1 MQKLKNFT
9 IMLGVMLICLTSSLM
24 FVGCKNDDNSIR
36 LNEVTHSIFY
46 APLYLAKNLGF
57 FEDEGLKVT
66 IESATGSDASMTALI
81 SGSADMILCG
91 PEQVVYA
98 DGKKNQPIVFG
109 QLTHTDGSF
118 FVSKTDMTGFN
129 LDSLK
134 GKTIIGGREGGMP
147 AMTLEYIIRKHGL
160 TIGTNVANDEVNL
173 RTNVAF
179 PMIASEFQTTSAE
192 FCTLFE
198 PTATNLEKENK
209 GYVLNPVGEFAGEIP
224 YTCFATTQNYLT
236 KHSDKAEK
244 FLRAVKRAYTYLL
257 DDYTKNSNYT
267 SSANALVPSFTGM
280 SVTELEVALRQYVAI
295 GAWTNDFTLSEQSY
309 NKLLDILNFTQGA
322 KLGTTYDAL
331 YSKVVNNDIAKKL
344 NVA

>member
-1 MQKLKNFT
+1 MQKIKNFAL
-9 IMLGVMLICLTSSLM
+9 ILAVMLLSLTTGFM
-24 FVGCKNDDNSIR
+24 FVGCKSNDNTIR

-91 PEQVVYA
+91 PEQAVYA
-98 DGKKNQPIVFG
+98 NGKSNQPIVFG

-118 FVSKTDMTGFN
+118 FVAKDNVTNFT

-160 TIGTNVANDEVNL
+160 TIGTDVANDEVNL

-198 PTATNLEKENK
+198 PTATNLEKANK
-209 GYVLNPVGEFAGEIP
+209 GYVLNPVGEFAGSIP
-224 YTCFATTQNYLT
+224 YTCFATTENYLS
-236 KHSDKAEK
+236 KNADKAEK
-244 FLRAVKRAYTYLL
+244 FLKAVKRAYTYLTE
-257 DDYTKNSNYT
+257 DYSKNSNYNL
-267 SSANALVPSFTGM
+267 SAKALMSSFTGM
-280 SVTELEVALRQYVAI
+280 TEEELEVALSQYVAI
-295 GAWTNDFTLSEQSY
+295 GAWGEDLTLSETSY
-309 NKLLDILNFTQGA
+309 NRLIDILNFTQGA
-322 KLGTTYDAL
+322 KLGITYDAPFA
-331 YSKVVNNDIAKKL
+331 KVVNNEIAKKL

>member
-1 MQKLKNFT
+1 MQKIKNFA
-9 IMLGVMLICLTSSLM
+9 IILGVMILSLTSSLM
-24 FVGCKNDDNSIR
+24 FVACKSDNTIR

-46 APLYLAKNLGF
+46 APLYLAKNLGY
-57 FEDEGLKVT
+57 FEEEGLKVT

-91 PEQVVYA
+91 PEQAVYA

-118 FVSKTDMTGFN
+118 FVSKEDMSSFS

-160 TIGTNVANDEVNL
+160 TIGTKTAQNEVNL

-179 PMIASEFQTTSAE
+179 PMIASEFQTTNAE

-198 PTATNLEKENK
+198 PTATNLEKEGK
-209 GYVLNPVGEFAGEIP
+209 GYVLNPVGEFAEEIP
-224 YTCFATTQNYLT
+224 YTCFATTENYLA
-236 KHSDKAEK
+236 KNSDKCEK
-244 FLRAVKRAYTYLL
+244 FLRAVKKAYNYLL
-257 DDYTKNSNYT
+257 EDYLAHSNYSLSAKALL
-267 SSANALVPSFTGM
+267 SSFSGM
-280 SVTELEVALRQYVAI
+280 TAEELEIALKQYIAI
-295 GAWTNDFTLSEQSY
+295 GAWSDDFTLSEGSY
-309 NKLLDILNFTQGA
+309 DRLIDILNYTQGQ
-322 KLGTTYDAL
+322 KLGTTYTAK
-331 YSKVVNNDIAKKL
+331 YTKIVNNDIAKKL

>member
-1 MQKLKNFT
+1 MQKIKNFS
-9 IMLGVMLICLTSSLM
+9 IILGVMLLCLTSSLM
-24 FVGCKNDDNSIR
+24 FIGCKKDDNSIR

-118 FVSKTDMTGFN
+118 FVSKTNSSNFT

-147 AMTLEYIIRKHGL
+147 AMTLEYIIKKHGL
-160 TIGTNVANDEVNL
+160 TIGTNTANKEVNL

-179 PMIASEFQTTSAE
+179 PMIASEFQTTNAE

-198 PTATNLEKENK
+198 PNATNLEKENK

-224 YTCFATTQNYLT
+224 YTCFATTENYL
-236 KHSDKAEK
+236 KNNPEKAEK
-244 FLRAVKRAYTYLL
+244 FLKAVKRAYNYLL
-257 DDYTKNSNYT
+257 QDYITNSNYT
-267 SSANALVPSFTGM
+267 ASATALLPSFSGM
-280 SVTELEVALRQYVAI
+280 TVAELEIALKQYIDI
-295 GAWTNDFTLSEQSY
+295 GAWTNDFTLSETAY
-309 NKLLDILNFTQGA
+309 NKLIDILNFTQGKKLNITYTA
-322 KLGTTYDAL
+322 KYA
-331 YSKVVNNDIAKKL
+331 KVVNNDIAKKL

>member
-9 IMLGVMLICLTSSLM
+9 IMLGVMLLCLTSSLM
-24 FVGCKNDDNSIR
+24 FVGCKDDNTIH

-46 APLYLAKNLGF
+46 APLYLAKNLGY

-118 FVSKTDMTGFN
+118 FVSKTDMTDFS

-160 TIGTNVANDEVNL
+160 TIGTNLAEDNVNL

-179 PMIASEFQTTSAE
+179 PMIASEFQTTNAE

-209 GYVLNPVGEFAGEIP
+209 GYVLNPVGQFAGEIP
-224 YTCFATTQNYLT
+224 YTCFATTQNYLS
-236 KHSDKAEK
+236 KNADKAEK
-244 FLRAVKRAYTYLL
+244 FLKAVKRAYTYLL
-257 DDYTKNSNYT
+257 EDYRTNSNYT
-267 SSANALVPSFTGM
+267 ASATALLPSFSGM
-280 SVTELEVALRQYVAI
+280 SVSELEIALKQYVAI
-295 GAWTNDFTLSEQSY
+295 GAWTEDFTLSEKSY
-309 NKLLDILNFTQGA
+309 NMLLDILNFTQGQ
-322 KLGTTYDAL
+322 KLNTTYGAK
-331 YSKVVNNDIAKKL
+331 YAKVVNNDIAKRL

>member
-1 MQKLKNFT
+1 MQKIKNFT
-9 IMLGVMLICLTSSLM
+9 IMLGVMIICLTSSLM
-24 FVGCKNDDNSIR
+24 FVGCKSDNSIR

-46 APLYLAKNLGF
+46 APLYLAKNLGY
-57 FEDEGLKVT
+57 FEDEGLNVT

-91 PEQVVYA
+91 PEQAVYA

-118 FVSKTDMTGFN
+118 FVSKTDMSGFT
-129 LDSLK
+129 LDDLK

-160 TIGTNVANDEVNL
+160 TIGTNLANNEVNL

-179 PMIASEFQTTSAE
+179 PMVASEFQTTSAE

-209 GYVLNPVGEFAGEIP
+209 GYVLNAVGEFAGEIP
-224 YTCFATTQNYLT
+224 YTCFATTENYLA
-236 KHSDKAEK
+236 KNGDKCEK
-244 FLRAVKRAYTYLL
+244 FLKAVKRAYKYML
-257 DDYTKNSNYT
+257 DDFKTNSNYT
-267 SSANALVPSFTGM
+267 SSATALLSSFSGM
-280 SVTELEVALRQYVAI
+280 SVSELEIALKQYIAI
-295 GAWTNDFTLSEQSY
+295 GAWSDDFTLSESSY
-309 NKLLDILNFTQGA
+309 NRLIDILNFTQGE
-322 KLGTTYDAL
+322 KLGTTYTAK
-331 YSKVVNNDIAKKL
+331 YTRIVNNDIAKKL

>member
-1 MQKLKNFT
+1 MRKLKNFT
-9 IMLGVMLICLTSSLM
+9 IMLGVMLLCLTSSLM
-24 FVGCKNDDNSIR
+24 FVGCKDDNTIH

-46 APLYLAKNLGF
+46 APLYLAKNLGY

-98 DGKKNQPIVFG
+98 DGKSNQPVVFG

-118 FVSKTDMTGFN
+118 FVSKTQVSSFN
-129 LDSLK
+129 LDMLK

-160 TIGTNVANDEVNL
+160 TIGTNVSNNEVNL

-179 PMIASEFQTTSAE
+179 PMIASEFQTTNAE

-198 PTATNLEKENK
+198 PTATNLEKEGK
-209 GYVLNPVGEFAGEIP
+209 GYVLDAVGDFAGEIP
-224 YTCFATTQNYLT
+224 YTCFATTQKYLE
-236 KHSDKAEK
+236 KNPEKCEK
-244 FLRAVKRAYTYLL
+244 FLKAVKKAYTYMLT
-257 DDYTKNSNYT
+257 DYATNSNYT
-267 SSANALVPSFTGM
+267 LSATALLPSFSGM
-280 SVTELEVALRQYVAI
+280 TVAELEVALQQYI
-295 GAWTNDFTLSEQSY
+295 RIEAWTDDFTLSETSY
-309 NKLLDILNFTQGA
+309 NMLLDILNFTQGQ
-322 KLGTTYDAL
+322 KLNTTYNAK
-331 YSKVVNNDIAKKL
+331 YVNIVNNDIAKKL